1 MVEIIKLKIWPR
13 ISIVVLTYN
22 GDKFIDTLLN
32 SLYHQNYSE
41 ECMEILVVDNASTD
55 NTLSIVETKHPN
67 ATLIPL
73 TQNYGFAAGNNLA
86 LTYTKHDYVV
96 FLNQD
101 TICHQDWL
109 KGLVEGLLQD
119 PSIGACA
126 SNMIMCEDSANC
138 ETTKA
143 HHSGYLYYY
152 DINRLGYGIYCK
164 INQEFVFPKII
175 SGCSFIIR
183 KKTIESLGYLFD
195 EDLKM
200 YTEDTDLS
208 LRIYNHGLRVCVS
221 RKSIVFHLHG
231 ENLKITSVKFST
243 AARAIRN
250 RVLVFY
256 KNLSLIDFFLYF
268 PFLIFGGP
276 LKLLHLSFSTG
287 QKLLFFIPFSLF
299 SMGSMMSAF
308 FVFPSFASKRQ
319 QIMKFRK
326 IKGIKMLKLLLTKSK
341 AN

>member
-1 MVEIIKLKIWPR
+1 LKSWPR
-13 ISIVVLTYN
+13 ISVVVLTYN
-22 GDKFIDTLLN
+22 GDKFIDALLN

-55 NTLSIVETKHPN
+55 NTRSIVETKYPN
-67 ATLIPL
+67 VILISL

-86 LTYTKHDYVV
+86 VSYTKYDHIV

-101 TICHQDWL
+101 TICHQGWL

-119 PSIGACA
+119 NSIGACA
-126 SNMIMCEDSANC
+126 SNMIMCEDPASC
-138 ETTKA
+138 ETTKTL
-143 HHSGYLYYY
+143 HFGELYYY
-152 DINRLGYGIYCK
+152 DINLFGYGVYCK
-164 INQEFVFPKII
+164 SNQEIVFPKII

-183 KKTIESLGYLFD
+183 KQTIQSLGYLFD

-221 RKSIVFHLHG
+221 RKSVVFHLHG
-231 ENLKITSVKFST
+231 KNSKINFNKFTT

-256 KNLSLIDFFLYF
+256 KNLSWMEFLLYF
-268 PFLIFGGP
+268 PVLILGGP
-276 LKLLHLSFSTG
+276 LKLFHFPFSTV
-287 QKLLFFIPFSLF
+287 QKILFFVPFSLF
-299 SMGSMMSAF
+299 SMGCMLSAL
-308 FVFPSFASKRQ
+308 FVFPSFVSKRK
-319 QIMKFRK
+319 QIMKARK
-326 IKGIKMLKLLLTKSK
+326 VRGAKMLRLLFNKF
-341 AN
+341 